1 MARKS
6 AANNQESRYTATW
19 NDSGVD
25 YKAIELDVTD
35 TASGVDSSF
44 VKLKKDGTE
53 VFDMRK
59 DGRFRTVGDIDL
71 DGGGTTYSTI
81 LQLVTPTANRSISFP
96 DATGIIALVSGANGA
111 IQFNQLGKLKGTDNF
126 SVALEWDSSTT
137 TYYGLKLNV
146 TDTASAAESSLM
158 DLQISGS
165 SHFKVEK
172 DGSLQQ
178 GVLTVSDLP
187 AATAGNAGTRTFV
200 SDSNAAAASNFG
212 AVVAGGGSNTVPV
225 YSDGGA
231 WRIG

>member
-35 TASGVDSSF
+35 TASGADSSF
-44 VKLKKDGTE
+44 VNLKKDGTE
-53 VFDMRK
+53 VLDIRK
-59 DGRFRTVGDIDL
+59 DGRFRTTGDIDL
-71 DGGGTTYSTI
+71 DGGGTTYSTT

-96 DATGIIALVSGANGA
+96 DATGIIGLVNGPNGA
-111 IQFNQLGKLKGTDNF
+111 IQVNESGKLKGTSDFNV
-126 SVALEWDSSTT
+126 SIDWNSSTT

-146 TDTASAAESSLM
+146 TDTASADESSLM
-158 DLQISGS
+158 DLQIGGS
-165 SHFKVEK
+165 SYFKVEK
-172 DGSLQQ
+172 DGSLKQDII
-178 GVLTVSDLP
+178 TVSDLP
-187 AATAGNAGTRTFV
+187 TAAAGNAGTRTFV
-200 SDSNAAAASNFG
+200 SDSSVAAASNFG
-212 AVVAGGGSNTVPV
+212 AVVSGNGGNTVPV

>member
-35 TASGVDSSF
+35 TASGANSSF
-44 VKLKKDGTE
+44 VNLKKDGAE
-53 VFDMRK
+53 VCDIGK
-59 DGRFRTVGDIDL
+59 DGTFKTVGDIDL
-71 DGGGTTYSTI
+71 DGGGTYNTI

-96 DATGIIALVSGANGA
+96 DATGVIGLINGPSGA
-111 IQFNQLGKLKGTDNF
+111 IQFNKNGKLKGTADF

-165 SHFKVEK
+165 SHFRVEK
-172 DGSLQQ
+172 DGSLRQD
-178 GVLTVSDLP
+178 VLTVSDLP
-187 AATAGNAGTRTFV
+187 AAAAGNAGTRTFV

-212 AVVAGGGSNTVPV
+212 VVVASGGSNTVPV
-225 YSDGGA
+225 YSDGA
-231 WRIG
+231 NWRIG